1 MPQIGSSLQ
10 CDPFGD
16 ATHPHIPYTKPMTI
30 RTALL
35 APLALIATALP
46 ALAEKIPL
54 AELSAYLNAMTT
66 AEATFTQINSD
77 DTISTGKIFLQ
88 RPGRMRFE
96 YDPPD
101 TSLVL
106 TSGGMVAIFDDKSN
120 QPPEQYPLA
129 RTPLSLILESDIDL
143 TRPGMVLDHSEV
155 QAATQ
160 VIATDPEKPEFGSI
174 TLLFTPAPVTLRQWV
189 VTDDLGKN
197 TTVILGDLTLGA
209 EYPASQF
216 AIESELRK
224 REQAQ

>member
-1 MPQIGSSLQ
+1 
-10 CDPFGD
+10 
-16 ATHPHIPYTKPMTI
+16 MTL

-35 APLALIATALP
+35 APLALIAAALP
-46 ALAEKIPL
+46 AMAEKIPL
-54 AELSAYLNAMTT
+54 AEMSAYLNAMKT
-66 AEATFTQINSD
+66 AEATFTQVNSD
-77 DTISTGKIFLQ
+77 DTISTGRIFIQ

-101 TSLVL
+101 ASLVL
-106 TSGGMVAIFDDKSN
+106 TSGGMVAIFDEKSN
-120 QPPEQYPLA
+120 QPPDQYPLS
-129 RTPLSLILESDIDL
+129 RTPLSLILDADIDL
-143 TRPGMVLDHSEV
+143 ARPGMVVAHDEV

-174 TLLFTPAPVTLRQWV
+174 ALLFTPAPVTLRQWV

-209 EYPASQF
+209 DYPASQF

-224 REQAQ
+224 RGKAQ

>member
-1 MPQIGSSLQ
+1 
-10 CDPFGD
+10 
-16 ATHPHIPYTKPMTI
+16 MTL

-35 APLALIATALP
+35 APLALIAATLP
-46 ALAEKIPL
+46 AMAEIIPL
-54 AELSAYLNAMTT
+54 EEMSAYLNSMTT
-66 AEATFTQINSD
+66 AEANFTQINSD
-77 DTISTGKIFLQ
+77 DTISTGRIFIE

-101 TSLVL
+101 ASLVL

-120 QPPEQYPLA
+120 QPPEQYPLS
-129 RTPLSLILESDIDL
+129 RTPLSLILDTKIDL
-143 TRPGMVLDHSEV
+143 TLPGMVLQHTEV

-160 VIATDPEKPEFGSI
+160 VLATDPEKPEFGSI
-174 TLLFTPAPVTLRQWV
+174 ALLFTPAPLTLRQWV